1 MDTPAKL
8 DQKCEGAG
16 KMVQGSEF
24 SSEGPRVHV
33 SWYLVLK
40 LAT

>member
-24 SSEGPRVHV
+24 HPRDHE
-33 SWYLVLK
+33 SMLVGTLS
-40 LAT
+40 LS